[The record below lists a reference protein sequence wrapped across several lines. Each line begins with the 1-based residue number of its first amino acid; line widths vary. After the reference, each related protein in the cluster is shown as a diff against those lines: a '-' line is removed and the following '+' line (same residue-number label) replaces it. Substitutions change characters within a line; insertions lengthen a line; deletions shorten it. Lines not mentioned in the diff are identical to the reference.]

1 MDNFVNMELAKKIQK
16 EDLNRLK
23 NNSTTAFK
31 AFDIEMEEFN
41 MIDDHFND
49 HSSPKSML

>member
-1 MDNFVNMELAKKIQK
+1 MDNFVNIELAKKMKQ
-16 EDLNRLK
+16 EDLIRLE
-23 NNSTTAFK
+23 NNSTTASK

-41 MIDDHFND
+41 MVDDHFND